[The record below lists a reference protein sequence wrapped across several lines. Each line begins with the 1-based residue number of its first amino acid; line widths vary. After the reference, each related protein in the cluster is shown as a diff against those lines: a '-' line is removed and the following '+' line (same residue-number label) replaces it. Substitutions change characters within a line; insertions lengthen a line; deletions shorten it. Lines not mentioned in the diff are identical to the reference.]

1 MPNNYHQYIEDVS
14 DDIKTCLEGMGCQPI
29 LFVGSGLTKRYLAG
43 PNWEELLQ
51 QLAAEC
57 PNIDKKFAYY
67 KQKYPELIDIG
78 TIFSDAYNEWAW
90 SEGESEF
97 PPTLF
102 EEGNDP
108 SIYFKHKI
116 SNIFNSLIQEKQIVD
131 NDEVELLRKVH
142 PHSIITTNYDGL
154 LESIYPEFTP
164 IIGQK
169 ILYANHGSIGE
180 ILKIHGCC
188 SSPESIVINRDDYDD
203 FIKKKKYLSA
213 KLLTFFAEHPLLFIG
228 YSAEDA
234 NIKNILSDIDELLSE
249 NGDVIPNIYILEW
262 TDRQNENEYPRR
274 ERLIQVSANKSIRI
288 KSIVATNFSWVFSA
302 FGANRALD
310 NINPKLL
317 RALLARTYDLVRT
330 DIPRNPVQV
339 DYRVLSNI
347 TESEGELAKLYGI
360 ATSSDGMAFNASYPF
375 TLTSLGQALGFKGWH
390 DANKLL
396 EIVKNITG
404 VDIKTFDN
412 KYHYAIMNGEEIQSH
427 RYSNYLRELLEK
439 VKDGEEFELGIKAP

>member
-1 MPNNYHQYIEDVS
+1 I
-14 DDIKTCLEGMGCQPI
+14 
-29 LFVGSGLTKRYLAG
+29 
-43 PNWEELLQ
+43 
-51 QLAAEC
+51 
-57 PNIDKKFAYY
+57 
-67 KQKYPELIDIG
+67 
-78 TIFSDAYNEWAW
+78 
-90 SEGESEF
+90 
-97 PPTLF
+97 
-102 EEGNDP
+102 
-108 SIYFKHKI
+108 
-116 SNIFNSLIQEKQIVD
+116 
-131 NDEVELLRKVH
+131 H
-142 PHSIITTNYDGL
+142 PHSIITTNYDKL

-188 SSPESIVINRDDYDD
+188 STPESIIINRDDYDD

-228 YSAEDA
+228 YSAEDS

-262 TDRQNENEYPRR
+262 TGKQNESEYPRR

-288 KSIVATNFSWVFSA
+288 KSIVANDFSWVFSA

-339 DYRVLSNI
+339 DYRVLSSI
-347 TESEGELAKLYGI
+347 SESEGELAK
-360 ATSSDGMAFNASYPF
+360 
-375 TLTSLGQALGFKGWH
+375 
-390 DANKLL
+390 
-396 EIVKNITG
+396 
-404 VDIKTFDN
+404 
-412 KYHYAIMNGEEIQSH
+412 
-427 RYSNYLRELLEK
+427 
-439 VKDGEEFELGIKAP
+439 

>member
-1 MPNNYHQYIEDVS
+1 
-14 DDIKTCLEGMGCQPI
+14 MGCQPI
-29 LFVGSGLTKRYLAG
+29 LFVGSGLTKRYLSG

-51 QLAAEC
+51 QLADEC
-57 PNIDKKFAYY
+57 PNIDKRFAYY
-67 KQKYPELIDIG
+67 KQRYPELIDIG
-78 TIFSDAYNEWAW
+78 SVFSDSYNEWAW
-90 SEGESEF
+90 GEGEKDF
-97 PPTLF
+97 PAELF
-102 EEGNDP
+102 EAGNEP
-108 SIYFKHKI
+108 SIYFKYKI
-116 SNIFNSLIQEKQIVD
+116 SSTFNSLLQEKEIVNNNEID
-131 NDEVELLRKVH
+131 LLRKIH
-142 PHSIITTNYDGL
+142 PHSIITTNYDKL

-169 ILYANHGSIGE
+169 ILYANHGSVGE

-188 SSPESIVINRDDYDD
+188 STPNSIIINRDDYDD

-228 YSAEDA
+228 YSAEDS

-262 TDRQNENEYPRR
+262 TDKQNENEYPHR
-274 ERLIQVSANKSIRI
+274 ERLIQVSSNKSIRI
-288 KSIVATNFSWVFSA
+288 KSIVANDFSWVFSA

-339 DYRVLSNI
+339 DYRVLSSI
-347 TESEGELAKLYGI
+347 SESEGELAKLYGI

-375 TLTSLGQALGFKGWH
+375 TLTTLGQSLGFKGWH

-404 VDIKTFDN
+404 IDIKTFDN
-412 KYHYAIMNGEEIQSH
+412 KYHYAIMNGDEIQSH

-439 VKDGEEFELGIKAP
+439 VRNGEEFDLGVKAP